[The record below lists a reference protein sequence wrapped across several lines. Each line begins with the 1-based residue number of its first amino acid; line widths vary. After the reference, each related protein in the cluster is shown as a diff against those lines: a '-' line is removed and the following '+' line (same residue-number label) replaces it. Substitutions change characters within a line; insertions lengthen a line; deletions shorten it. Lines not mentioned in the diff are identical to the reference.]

1 MEVMEA
7 LRGRQSVKRYLN
19 IPVETEKLEKILE
32 AGRLAPSAYNHQYR
46 RFIVL
51 TDPAVKKRFERR
63 RGLSPWWRMPAL

>member
-51 TDPAVKKRFERR
+51 TDPAVKKEV
-63 RGLSPWWRMPAL
+63 